1 MLDGRS
7 VSTCCKGQAV
17 IALSSGEAEY
27 CGECDIANAWPAE
40 HSHGNSMPVC
50 GSTPQLKL
58 RLGAAE
64 GSDE

>member
-1 MLDGRS
+1 M
-7 VSTCCKGQAV
+7 

-27 CGECDIANAWPAE
+27 CGECDIANAWLAE

-50 GSTPQLKL
+50 GSTPQLEL